1 MEIMES
7 EREYNS
13 MSNIVEAKYQIVQD
27 RTLPVIISEIK
38 IIEQTVAKTAMEG
51 AIQIG
56 ERLQEAKEQVGH
68 GNFEQWCEEN
78 LNYSSRTARNF
89 MRIASEYGGENGLI
103 SNRKM
108 SSDLSISNAL
118 SLLKV
123 PEEDREKFI
132 EEHPVEDMK
141 NKDLEDEI
149 RKLKEEKAALE
160 EEVEN
165 VAKDRSEVN
174 EQLAEAEKE
183 VEVLKAK
190 LSTQPAEPQTDRKEL
205 ARLQEKLRKAE
216 ESLKK
221 EKEKLK
227 KEQEDRRTV
236 IDKELQAQRDEM
248 AAKTQKSIDSLQA
261 EIEQLKRREQNAG
274 NESMLKFKV
283 LVDQL
288 QDTFRQAGEC
298 IVNETDQ
305 EMAGKMNAAL
315 RTILKNMEDD
325 L

>member
-1 MEIMES
+1 
-7 EREYNS
+7 

-149 RKLKEEKAALE
+149 KRLKEEKE
-160 EEVEN
+160 SRERTVN
-165 VAKDRSEVN
+165 VLNKSLQD
-174 EQLAEAEKE
+174 EAEK
-183 VEVLKAK
+183 LSKAYHEIED
-190 LSTQPAEPQTDRKEL
+190 LQRQLDETPEEAVDPAEL
-205 ARLQEKLRKAE
+205 EKMKKKLEKAE
-216 ESLKK
+216 ASLAK

-227 KEQEDRRTV
+227 QEQESRQAA

-305 EMAGKMNAAL
+305 EMANKMNAAL

>member
-1 MEIMES
+1 
-7 EREYNS
+7 

-149 RKLKEEKAALE
+149 RKLKAEKATLE
-160 EEVEN
+160 EEVTN
-165 VAKDRSEVN
+165 VAKDRSEVGGR
-174 EQLAEAEKE
+174 LAEAEATIE
-183 VEVLKAK
+183 RLKGQIAMK
-190 LSTQPAEPQTDRKEL
+190 DAQPQVDPAEL
-205 ARLQEKLRKAE
+205 EKMKKKLEKAE
-216 ESLKK
+216 ASLAK

-227 KEQEDRRTV
+227 QEQESRQAA
-236 IDKELQAQRDEM
+236 IDKELQEQRDEM

-305 EMAGKMNAAL
+305 EMANKMNAAL

>member
-1 MEIMES
+1 MEIVES
-7 EREYNS
+7 EREDNS

-149 RKLKEEKAALE
+149 KRLKEEKE
-160 EEVEN
+160 SRERTVN
-165 VAKDRSEVN
+165 VLNKSLQD
-174 EQLAEAEKE
+174 EAEK
-183 VEVLKAK
+183 LSKAYHEIED
-190 LSTQPAEPQTDRKEL
+190 LQRQLDETPEEAVDPAEL
-205 ARLQEKLRKAE
+205 EKMKKKLEKAE
-216 ESLKK
+216 ASLAK

-227 KEQEDRRTV
+227 QEQESRQAA

-305 EMAGKMNAAL
+305 EMANKMNAAL

>member
-1 MEIMES
+1 
-7 EREYNS
+7 

-149 RKLKEEKAALE
+149 KRLKEEKE
-160 EEVEN
+160 SRERTVN
-165 VAKDRSEVN
+165 VLNKSLQD
-174 EQLAEAEKE
+174 EAEK
-183 VEVLKAK
+183 LSKAYHEIED
-190 LSTQPAEPQTDRKEL
+190 LQRQLDETPEEAVDPAEL
-205 ARLQEKLRKAE
+205 EKMKKKLEKAE
-216 ESLKK
+216 AFLAK

-227 KEQEDRRTV
+227 QEQESRQAA

-305 EMAGKMNAAL
+305 EMANKMNAAL

>member
-1 MEIMES
+1 MEIVES
-7 EREYNS
+7 EREDNS

-149 RKLKEEKAALE
+149 RKLKEEKE
-160 EEVEN
+160 SRERTVN
-165 VAKDRSEVN
+165 VLNKSLQD
-174 EQLAEAEKE
+174 EAEKLSE
-183 VEVLKAK
+183 AYHEIEDLKRQ
-190 LSTQPAEPQTDRKEL
+190 LDETPEETVDPAELEKMEKK
-205 ARLQEKLRKAE
+205 LQKAE
-216 ESLKK
+216 ASLEKA
-221 EKEKLK
+221 KEKLK
-227 KEQEDRRTV
+227 QEQKSRQAA

-261 EIEQLKRREQNAG
+261 EIEQLKKREQNAG

-305 EMAGKMNAAL
+305 EMADKMNAAL

>member
-1 MEIMES
+1 MEIVES
-7 EREYNS
+7 EREDNS

-103 SNRKM
+103 SNRKI

-149 RKLKEEKAALE
+149 KRLKEEKE
-160 EEVEN
+160 SRERTVN
-165 VAKDRSEVN
+165 VLNKSLQD
-174 EQLAEAEKE
+174 EAEK
-183 VEVLKAK
+183 LAKAYHEIED
-190 LSTQPAEPQTDRKEL
+190 LQRQLDETPAEAVDPAEL
-205 ARLQEKLRKAE
+205 EKMKKKLEKAE
-216 ESLKK
+216 ASLAK

-227 KEQEDRRTV
+227 QEQESRQAA

-305 EMAGKMNAAL
+305 EMADKMNAAL

>member
-1 MEIMES
+1 MEIVES
-7 EREYNS
+7 EREDNS

-149 RKLKEEKAALE
+149 KRLKEEKE
-160 EEVEN
+160 SKERTVN
-165 VAKDRSEVN
+165 VLNKSLQD
-174 EQLAEAEKE
+174 EAEK
-183 VEVLKAK
+183 LSKAYHEIED
-190 LSTQPAEPQTDRKEL
+190 LQRQLDETPAEAVDPAEL
-205 ARLQEKLRKAE
+205 EKMKKKLEKAE
-216 ESLKK
+216 ASLAK

-227 KEQEDRRTV
+227 QEQESRQAA

-305 EMAGKMNAAL
+305 EMANKMNAAL

>member
-1 MEIMES
+1 
-7 EREYNS
+7 

-149 RKLKEEKAALE
+149 KRLKEEKE
-160 EEVEN
+160 SRERTVN
-165 VAKDRSEVN
+165 VLNKSLQD
-174 EQLAEAEKE
+174 EAEKLSE
-183 VEVLKAK
+183 AYHEIEDLKRQ
-190 LSTQPAEPQTDRKEL
+190 LDETPEETVDPAEL
-205 ARLQEKLRKAE
+205 EKLKKKLE
-216 ESLKK
+216 KTETSLAK

-227 KEQEDRRTV
+227 QEQENRQEA
-236 IDKELQAQRDEM
+236 IDKELKAAGDAMQEQAR
-248 AAKTQKSIDSLQA
+248 KSIESLQK

-274 NESMLKFKV
+274 NESMLRFKV

-305 EMAGKMNAAL
+305 EMADKMNAAL

>member
-1 MEIMES
+1 MEIVES
-7 EREYNS
+7 EREDNS

-132 EEHPVEDMK
+132 EEPPVEDMK

-149 RKLKEEKAALE
+149 RKLKEEKESRERTVDVL
-160 EEVEN
+160 N
-165 VAKDRSEVN
+165 KSLQD
-174 EQLAEAEKE
+174 EAEK
-183 VEVLKAK
+183 LSKAYHEIED
-190 LSTQPAEPQTDRKEL
+190 LQRQLDETPAEAVDPAEL
-205 ARLQEKLRKAE
+205 EKMKKKLEKAE
-216 ESLKK
+216 TSLAK

-227 KEQEDRRTV
+227 QEQESRQAA

-298 IVNETDQ
+298 IVNETDR
-305 EMAGKMNAAL
+305 EMANKMNAAL

>member
-1 MEIMES
+1 
-7 EREYNS
+7 
-13 MSNIVEAKYQIVQD
+13 MSNIVEAKYEIVQE

-149 RKLKEEKAALE
+149 RKLKEEKESRERTVDVL
-160 EEVEN
+160 N
-165 VAKDRSEVN
+165 KSLKD
-174 EQLAEAEKE
+174 EAEK
-183 VEVLKAK
+183 LSKAYHEIED
-190 LSTQPAEPQTDRKEL
+190 LQRQLDETPEEAVDPAEL
-205 ARLQEKLRKAE
+205 EKMKKKLEKAE
-216 ESLKK
+216 ASLAK

-227 KEQEDRRTV
+227 QEQESRQAA

-305 EMAGKMNAAL
+305 EMANKMNAAL